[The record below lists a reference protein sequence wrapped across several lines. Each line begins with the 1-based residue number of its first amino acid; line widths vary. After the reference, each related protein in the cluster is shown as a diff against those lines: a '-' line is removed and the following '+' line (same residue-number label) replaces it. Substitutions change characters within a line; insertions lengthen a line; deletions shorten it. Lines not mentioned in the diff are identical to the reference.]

1 MGVWRLDPS
10 HTQVEF
16 AVKHLGMMTVR
27 GYFADVQASG
37 DINVQHPGDSSV
49 EVVIQTASI
58 RTNNDRRDEHLRTSD
73 ILDVEN
79 HPTMTFKSTKI
90 EAVAADRYAMTGDLT
105 IKGNTRPV
113 TLAVVNYGELNDPKM
128 GHRIGYGA
136 ETRIQRKD
144 FGLNI
149 DMVMDGRLVLGNEIQ
164 ITIEGE
170 LVETADEPAVATR

>member
-1 MGVWRLDPS
+1 MGVWQLDPS

-27 GYFADVQASG
+27 GYFADVQASA
-37 DINVQHPGDSSV
+37 DINVQHPEDSSV

-79 HPTMTFKSTKI
+79 HPTMVFKSSKV
-90 EAVAADRYAMTGDLT
+90 EAVAADRHSMTGDLT

-113 TLAVVNYGELNDPKM
+113 TLAVVNYGEFSDPRM

-144 FGLNI
+144 FGLNV

-170 LVETADEPAVATR
+170 VVETADEPAGATR

>member
-1 MGVWRLDPS
+1 MGVWQLDPS

-16 AVKHLGMMTVR
+16 AVKHLGIMTVR

-37 DINVQHPGDSSV
+37 NINVQHPEDSSV

-79 HPTMTFKSTKI
+79 HPTMVFKSSKV
-90 EAVAADRYAMTGDLT
+90 EAIAADRYAMTGDLT

-113 TLAVVNYGELNDPKM
+113 TLAVVNYGELSDPRM
-128 GHRIGYGA
+128 GHRIGYGG

-149 DMVMDGRLVLGNEIQ
+149 DMVSDGRLVLGNEIQ

-170 LVETADEPAVATR
+170 LIETADEPAGAIR

>member
-1 MGVWRLDPS
+1 MGVWHLDPM

-27 GYFADVQASG
+27 GYFKEVHASG
-37 DINVQHPGDSSV
+37 DINVQHPEDSSV

-79 HPTMTFKSTKI
+79 HPTMAFKSTTV
-90 EAVAADRYAMTGDLT
+90 EAVDATRYSMTGDLT
-105 IKGNTRPV
+105 IKGTTRPV
-113 TLAVVNYGELNDPKM
+113 TLAVVNYGELSDPRM

-136 ETRIQRKD
+136 ETKIQRKD
-144 FGLNI
+144 FGLNV
-149 DMVMDGRLVLGNEIQ
+149 DTVMDGRLVLGNEIQ

-170 LVETADEPAVATR
+170 LIETADEPAGATS

>member
-1 MGVWRLDPS
+1 MGVWQLDPS

-27 GYFADVQASG
+27 GYFADVHASG
-37 DINVQHPGDSSV
+37 DINVQRPEDFSV

-79 HPTMTFKSTKI
+79 HPTMVFKSSKI
-90 EAVAADRYAMTGDLT
+90 EAVGADRYSMTGDLT

-113 TLAVVNYGELNDPKM
+113 TLALVNYGEFSDPRM

-144 FGLNI
+144 FGLNV
-149 DMVMDGRLVLGNEIQ
+149 DMVMDGRLVLGNDIQ

-170 LVETADEPAVATR
+170 VVETADEPAGVTR

>member
-1 MGVWRLDPS
+1 MGVWQLDPS

-27 GYFADVQASG
+27 GYFADVRASG
-37 DINVQHPGDSSV
+37 DINVQHPEDSSV
-49 EVVIQTASI
+49 EVVIQTASV
-58 RTNNDRRDEHLRTSD
+58 RTNNDRRDDHLRTSEL
-73 ILDVEN
+73 LDVET
-79 HPTMTFKSTKI
+79 HPTMTFKSTKV
-90 EAVAADRYAMTGDLT
+90 EAVAADRYTMTGDLT

-113 TLAVVNYGELNDPKM
+113 TLQVVNNGEFNDPKM

-149 DMVMDGRLVLGNEIQ
+149 DTVMDGRLVLGNEIQ
-164 ITIEGE
+164 ISIEGE
-170 LVETADEPAVATR
+170 LIERAVERVGATR

>member
-1 MGVWRLDPS
+1 MGVWQLDPS

-27 GYFADVQASG
+27 GYFADVHASG
-37 DINVQHPGDSSV
+37 DINVQRPEDSSV

-79 HPTMTFKSTKI
+79 HPTMVFKSSKI
-90 EAVAADRYAMTGDLT
+90 EAVGADRYSMTGDLT

-113 TLAVVNYGELNDPKM
+113 TLALVNYGEFSDPRM

-144 FGLNI
+144 FGLNV
-149 DMVMDGRLVLGNEIQ
+149 DMVMDGRLVLGNDIQ

-170 LVETADEPAVATR
+170 VVETADEPAGVTR

>member
-1 MGVWRLDPS
+1 MGVWQLDPS

-37 DINVQHPGDSSV
+37 DINVQHPEDSSV
-49 EVVIQTASI
+49 EVVVQTASI

-79 HPTMTFKSTKI
+79 HPTMVFKSSKI
-90 EAVAADRYAMTGDLT
+90 EAVAADRYSMTGDLT

-113 TLAVVNYGELNDPKM
+113 TLALVNYGEFSDPRM

-144 FGLNI
+144 FGLNV
-149 DMVMDGRLVLGNEIQ
+149 DMVMDGRLVLGNDIQ

-170 LVETADEPAVATR
+170 VVETADEPAGVTR

>member
-1 MGVWRLDPS
+1 MGVWQLDPS

-16 AVKHLGMMTVR
+16 AVKHLGIMTVR

-37 DINVQHPGDSSV
+37 NINVQHPEDSSV

-79 HPTMTFKSTKI
+79 HPTMVFKSSKV
-90 EAVAADRYAMTGDLT
+90 EAIAADRYAMTGDLT

-113 TLAVVNYGELNDPKM
+113 TLAVVNYGELSDPRM
-128 GHRIGYGA
+128 GHRIGYGG

-149 DMVMDGRLVLGNEIQ
+149 DMVSDGRLVLGNEIQ

-170 LVETADEPAVATR
+170 LIETADEPAGATR

>member
-1 MGVWRLDPS
+1 MGVWQLDPS

-16 AVKHLGMMTVR
+16 AVKHLGIMTVR

-37 DINVQHPGDSSV
+37 HINVQHPEDSSV
-49 EVVIQTASI
+49 EVVIQTASV

-79 HPTMTFKSTKI
+79 HPTMVFTSSKV
-90 EAVAADRYAMTGDLT
+90 EAGAADRYAMTGDLT

-113 TLAVVNYGELNDPKM
+113 TLAVVNYGELSDPTM

-144 FGLNI
+144 FGLNV

-170 LVETADEPAVATR
+170 LIETADEPAGAMR

>member
-1 MGVWRLDPS
+1 MGVWQLDPS

-16 AVKHLGMMTVR
+16 AVKHLGIMTVR

-37 DINVQHPGDSSV
+37 NINVQHPEHSSV

-79 HPTMTFKSTKI
+79 HPTMVFKSSKVGAI
-90 EAVAADRYAMTGDLT
+90 AADRYAMTGDLT

-113 TLAVVNYGELNDPKM
+113 TLAVVNYGELSDPRM

-149 DMVMDGRLVLGNEIQ
+149 DMVSDGRLVLGNEIQ

-170 LVETADEPAVATR
+170 LVETADEPAGAIR

>member
-1 MGVWRLDPS
+1 MGVWQLDPM

-37 DINVQHPGDSSV
+37 DINVQHPEDSSV

-58 RTNNDRRDEHLRTSD
+58 RTNNDRRDVHLRTSD
-73 ILDVEN
+73 ILDVEK
-79 HPTMTFKSTKI
+79 HPTMAFKSTKV
-90 EAVAADRYAMTGDLT
+90 EAVDADHYSMTGNLT
-105 IKGNTRPV
+105 IKGTTRPV
-113 TLAVVNYGELNDPKM
+113 TLAVANYGELSDPTM

-170 LVETADEPAVATR
+170 LIETADEPAGAAS

>member
-1 MGVWRLDPS
+1 MGVWQLDPM

-37 DINVQHPGDSSV
+37 DINEQHPEDSSV

-58 RTNNDRRDEHLRTSD
+58 RTNNDRRDVHLRTSD
-73 ILDVEN
+73 ILDVEK
-79 HPTMTFKSTKI
+79 HPTMAFKSTKV
-90 EAVAADRYAMTGDLT
+90 EAVDADHYSMTGNLT
-105 IKGNTRPV
+105 IKGTTRPV
-113 TLAVVNYGELNDPKM
+113 TLAVANYGELSDPTM

-170 LVETADEPAVATR
+170 LIETADEPAGAAS

>member
-1 MGVWRLDPS
+1 MGVWQLDPS

-16 AVKHLGMMTVR
+16 AVKHLGIMTVR

-37 DINVQHPGDSSV
+37 NINVQHPEDSSV

-79 HPTMTFKSTKI
+79 HPTMVFKSSKVGAI
-90 EAVAADRYAMTGDLT
+90 AADRYAMTGDLT

-113 TLAVVNYGELNDPKM
+113 TLAVVNYGELSDPRM

-149 DMVMDGRLVLGNEIQ
+149 DMVSDGRLVLGNEIQ

-170 LVETADEPAVATR
+170 LVETADEPAGAIR

>member
-1 MGVWRLDPS
+1 MGAWQLDPS

-37 DINVQHPGDSSV
+37 DINVQHPEDSSV
-49 EVVIQTASI
+49 EVVVQTASI

-79 HPTMTFKSTKI
+79 HPTMAFKSTKV
-90 EAVAADRYAMTGDLT
+90 EATEADRYTMTGDLT
-105 IKGNTRPV
+105 IKGTTRPV
-113 TLAVVNYGELNDPKM
+113 TLAVVNYGELNDPRM

-149 DMVMDGRLVLGNEIQ
+149 DTVMDGRLVLGNEIQ

-170 LVETADEPAVATR
+170 LVETADEPAGAMR